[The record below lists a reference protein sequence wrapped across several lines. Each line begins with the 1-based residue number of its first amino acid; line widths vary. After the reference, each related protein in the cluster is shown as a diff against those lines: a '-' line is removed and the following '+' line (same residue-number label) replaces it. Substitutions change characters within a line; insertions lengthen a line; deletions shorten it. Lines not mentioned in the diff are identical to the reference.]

1 VTGGRILVVDDDA
14 LLRSSVAA
22 VLTDE
27 GYDVELAGDGVD
39 ALAKIH
45 ANPPDVILLDVLM
58 PRMNGKAL
66 LETLHSSAET
76 KSIPVLV
83 MTALHGFES
92 HRTIELGAT
101 DLVEKPFDVDELLNK
116 VALAVYRA
124 QKGRE
129 DRLGTGSEPSESA
142 DLGEPTSRGVVLVVG
157 DERHGPLRL
166 DRMVSALGYTAVSL
180 VHATHE
186 LPRLARLLEPRA
198 IVLVEG
204 ASASGGIEALRML
217 RAEPDLRDVPVLVLG
232 REIGSDQNWRGEAV
246 ALGADL
252 LSSSEAAGELSR
264 LLGS

>member
-22 VLTDE
+22 VLGDE

-66 LETLHSSAET
+66 LETLHSRAET
-76 KSIPVLV
+76 ARIPVLV
-83 MTALHGFES
+83 MTALQGFES
-92 HRTIELGAT
+92 QRTIALGAT

-129 DRLGTGSEPSESA
+129 EPSAPSESSELA
-142 DLGEPTSRGVVLVVG
+142 ESSSRGVVLVVG
-157 DERHGPLRL
+157 DERQGPLRL

-204 ASASGGIEALRML
+204 ATAKSGIEALRMV
-217 RAEPDLRDVPVLVLG
+217 RADAGLRDVPVLVLG
-232 REIGSDQNWRGEAV
+232 RDGDDSNGWRGEAA

>member
-1 VTGGRILVVDDDA
+1 VDDDA

-27 GYDVELAGDGVD
+27 GYDVELAADGVD

-45 ANPPDVILLDVLM
+45 AHRPDVILLDVLM

-66 LETLHSSAET
+66 LEMLHSSAET
-76 KSIPVLV
+76 AGIPVLV

-124 QKGRE
+124 EKGRE
-129 DRLGTGSEPSESA
+129 DRAAPGDVGE
-142 DLGEPTSRGVVLVVG
+142 LGEPASRGVVLVVG
-157 DERHGPLRL
+157 DERHGPVGL
-166 DRMVSALGYTAVSL
+166 DRMVSALGYTPVSL

-186 LPRLARLLEPRA
+186 LPRLARLLDPRA

-204 ASASGGIEALRML
+204 AGATRGLEALRL
-217 RAEPDLRDVPVLVLG
+217 VRAEPDLRDVPVLVLAG
-232 REIGSDQNWRGEAV
+232 PAEHHPAQCGQDSAGDRPDWRGEAE

>member
-14 LLRSSVAA
+14 LLRTSVAA

-27 GYDVELAGDGVD
+27 GYEVELAGDGVD

-45 ANPPDVILLDVLM
+45 ARPPDVILLDVLM

-66 LETLHSSAET
+66 LETLHSRAET
-76 KSIPVLV
+76 AGIPVLV

-124 QKGRE
+124 QNRRE
-129 DRLGTGSEPSESA
+129 DRRAPSE
-142 DLGEPTSRGVVLVVG
+142 DLGDMGEPTSRGVVLVVG
-157 DERHGPLRL
+157 DERQGPLRL

-180 VHATHE
+180 VHATEE

-204 ASASGGIEALRML
+204 TGAGGALEVLRL
-217 RAEPDLRDVPVLVLG
+217 VRAEADLRDVPVLVLG
-232 REIGSDQNWRGEAV
+232 RDTGDDRTAWRCEAE

-252 LSSSEAAGELSR
+252 LSQAEAAGELSR

>member
-1 VTGGRILVVDDDA
+1 MGRVTGGRVLVVDDDV

-27 GYDVELAGDGVD
+27 GYEVELAGDGVD
-39 ALAKIH
+39 ALAKIQ
-45 ANPPDVILLDVLM
+45 ARRPDVILLDVLM

-76 KSIPVLV
+76 AGIPVLV
-83 MTALHGFES
+83 MTALHGFDS
-92 HRTIELGAT
+92 HRTIALGAT

-129 DRLGTGSEPSESA
+129 ERAAPQGGA
-142 DLGEPTSRGVVLVVG
+142 DLGESTSRGVVLVVG

-204 ASASGGIEALRML
+204 VSPAGGLQALRMV

-232 REIGSDQNWRGEAV
+232 RDTADGSAWRREAEE
-246 ALGADL
+246 LGADL
-252 LSSSEAAGELSR
+252 LSSAEAAGELSR

>member
-1 VTGGRILVVDDDA
+1 MTGGRILVVDDDA

-22 VLTDE
+22 VLMDE
-27 GYDVELAGDGVD
+27 GYDVELAGDGVE

-45 ANPPDVILLDVLM
+45 ASPPDVILLDVLM

-76 KSIPVLV
+76 AGIPVLV

-129 DRLGTGSEPSESA
+129 DRLEPTAAEMA
-142 DLGEPTSRGVVLVVG
+142 EPTSRGVVLVVG

-204 ASASGGIEALRML
+204 AAATSGLEALRL
-217 RAEPDLRDVPVLVLG
+217 VRAEADLRDVPVLVLG
-232 REIGSDQNWRGEAV
+232 RDGDDRWRGEAE
-246 ALGADL
+246 ALGADMM
-252 LSSSEAAGELSR
+252 SSAEAAGELSR

>member
-1 VTGGRILVVDDDA
+1 MVVDDDA

-22 VLTDE
+22 VLIDE
-27 GYDVELAGDGVD
+27 GYEVELAGDGVD

-66 LETLHSSAET
+66 LETLHSSSET
-76 KSIPVLV
+76 AGIPVLV

-129 DRLGTGSEPSESA
+129 DRAGPPDGG

-180 VHATHE
+180 IHATHE

-204 ASASGGIEALRML
+204 ASAAGGLEALRMV
-217 RAEPDLRDVPVLVLG
+217 RAEADLRDVPVLVLG
-232 REIGSDQNWRGEAV
+232 RESDDDDWRCEAE

-252 LSSSEAAGELSR
+252 LSSAEAAGELSR

>member
-27 GYDVELAGDGVD
+27 GYEVELAADGVD

-45 ANPPDVILLDVLM
+45 ANRPDVILLDVLM

-66 LETLHSSAET
+66 LETLHMSPDTAG
-76 KSIPVLV
+76 IPVLV

-92 HRTIELGAT
+92 HRTIALGAT

-129 DRLGTGSEPSESA
+129 DRATPSDATELS
-142 DLGEPTSRGVVLVVG
+142 EPTSRGVVLVVG

-204 ASASGGIEALRML
+204 ASAAGGIEALRML
-217 RAEPDLRDVPVLVLG
+217 RAEPDLRDVPVLVLW
-232 REIGSDQNWRGEAV
+232 RDTDDQNGWRSEAE

-252 LSSSEAAGELSR
+252 LSSAEAAGELSR

>member
-1 VTGGRILVVDDDA
+1 MTGGRILVVDDDA

-27 GYDVELAGDGVD
+27 GYEVELAGDGLD

-45 ANPPDVILLDVLM
+45 AHPPDVILLDVLM

-76 KSIPVLV
+76 ASIPVLV

-129 DRLGTGSEPSESA
+129 DGAGPA
-142 DLGEPTSRGVVLVVG
+142 DGGDLGAPTTRGVVLVVG

-204 ASASGGIEALRML
+204 ASAAGGLEALRMV
-217 RAEPDLRDVPVLVLG
+217 RAEADLRDVPVLVLG
-232 REIGSDQNWRGEAV
+232 RDGDDRWRGEAE
-246 ALGADL
+246 ALGADMM
-252 LSSSEAAGELSR
+252 SSAEAAGELSR

>member
-22 VLTDE
+22 VLMDE
-27 GYDVELAGDGVD
+27 GYDVELAGDGVE

-45 ANPPDVILLDVLM
+45 ASPPDVILLDVLM

-76 KSIPVLV
+76 ASIPVLV

-129 DRLGTGSEPSESA
+129 DVAGPADGT

-180 VHATHE
+180 IHATHE

-204 ASASGGIEALRML
+204 ASAAGGLEALRMV
-217 RAEPDLRDVPVLVLG
+217 RAEADLRDVPVLVLG
-232 REIGSDQNWRGEAV
+232 RESDDEGWRCEAE

-252 LSSSEAAGELSR
+252 LSSAEAAGELSR

>member
-14 LLRSSVAA
+14 LLRTSVAA
-22 VLTDE
+22 VLVDE
-27 GYDVELAGDGVD
+27 GYDVEMAGDGVD

-66 LETLHSSAET
+66 LETLHSSSET
-76 KSIPVLV
+76 AGIPVLV

-129 DRLGTGSEPSESA
+129 DRLEPSESA
-142 DLGEPTSRGVVLVVG
+142 EMAEPLSRGVVLVVG
-157 DERHGPLRL
+157 DERRGPLRL

-180 VHATHE
+180 VHATSE

-204 ASASGGIEALRML
+204 GAATGALEALRL
-217 RAEPDLRDVPVLVLG
+217 VRAEPDLRDVPVLMLG
-232 REIGSDQNWRGEAV
+232 RDGDDTWRGEAE

-252 LSSSEAAGELSR
+252 LSSAEAAGELSR

>member
-1 VTGGRILVVDDDA
+1 MTGGRILVVDDDA

-22 VLTDE
+22 VLVDE

-58 PRMNGKAL
+58 PRMSGKAL

-129 DRLGTGSEPSESA
+129 ERLEPAEA
-142 DLGEPTSRGVVLVVG
+142 AEMAEPLSRGVVLVVG
-157 DERHGPLRL
+157 DERRGPLRL

-180 VHATHE
+180 VHATSE

-204 ASASGGIEALRML
+204 GTATGALEALRL
-217 RAEPDLRDVPVLVLG
+217 VRAEPDLRDVPVLMLG
-232 REIGSDQNWRGEAV
+232 REGDDSWRGEAE

-252 LSSSEAAGELSR
+252 LSSAEAAGELSR

>member
-22 VLTDE
+22 VLIDE
-27 GYDVELAGDGVD
+27 GYDVDLAGDGVD
-39 ALAKIH
+39 ALVKIH
-45 ANPPDVILLDVLM
+45 AHPPDVILLDVLM

-66 LETLHSSAET
+66 LETLHSRAET
-76 KSIPVLV
+76 AGIPVLV

-129 DRLGTGSEPSESA
+129 DRLCDA
-142 DLGEPTSRGVVLVVG
+142 AALAEPTSRGVVLVVG
-157 DERHGPLRL
+157 DERQGPLRL

-204 ASASGGIEALRML
+204 TSATGALEALRMV
-217 RAEPDLRDVPVLVLG
+217 RAESDLRDVPVLVLG
-232 REIGSDQNWRGEAV
+232 QNGDDQERDDRWRDEAE

-252 LSSSEAAGELSR
+252 MSSDEAAGELSR

>member
-1 VTGGRILVVDDDA
+1 VTGGKILVVDDDA

-22 VLTDE
+22 VLIDE

-45 ANPPDVILLDVLM
+45 AHPPDVILLDVLM

-66 LETLHSSAET
+66 LETLHSRAET
-76 KSIPVLV
+76 AGIPVLV

-92 HRTIELGAT
+92 HRTVELGAT

-129 DRLGTGSEPSESA
+129 DRLAPGDA
-142 DLGEPTSRGVVLVVG
+142 AALAEPTSRGVVLVVG
-157 DERHGPLRL
+157 DERQGPLRL

-204 ASASGGIEALRML
+204 TSATGALEALRMV
-217 RAEPDLRDVPVLVLG
+217 RAEADLRDVPVLVLG
-232 REIGSDQNWRGEAV
+232 QSGGDRERDDRWRDEAER
-246 ALGADL
+246 LGADL
-252 LSSSEAAGELSR
+252 MSSAEAAGELSR

>member
-45 ANPPDVILLDVLM
+45 SCPPDVILLDVLM

-66 LETLHSSAET
+66 LETLHSSPET
-76 KSIPVLV
+76 AGIPVLV

-129 DRLGTGSEPSESA
+129 DRGTPSEA
-142 DLGEPTSRGVVLVVG
+142 AELGEPTSRGVVLVVG

-166 DRMVSALGYTAVSL
+166 DRMVSALGFTAVSL

-204 ASASGGIEALRML
+204 AGAAGGLEALRL
-217 RAEPDLRDVPVLVLG
+217 VRAEPDLRDVPVLVLG
-232 REIGSDQNWRGEAV
+232 QGSDQAWRGEAE

-252 LSSSEAAGELSR
+252 LSSAEAAGELSR

>member
-1 VTGGRILVVDDDA
+1 M
-14 LLRSSVAA
+14 AA
-22 VLTDE
+22 VLSDE

-66 LETLHSSAET
+66 LERLHSSAQT
-76 KSIPVLV
+76 KGIPVLV
-83 MTALHGFES
+83 MTALQGFEP
-92 HRTIELGAT
+92 HRTIALGAT
-101 DLVEKPFDVDELLNK
+101 DLVEKPFNLDELLNK

-129 DRLGTGSEPSESA
+129 ERSAPSESS
-142 DLGEPTSRGVVLVVG
+142 EPASRGVVLVIG
-157 DERHGPLRL
+157 DERQGPLRL

-204 ASASGGIEALRML
+204 ASAKCGIEALRMV
-217 RAEPDLRDVPVLVLG
+217 RADPDLRDVPVLVLG
-232 REIGSDQNWRGEAV
+232 RDSDDGTGWRGEAE

-252 LSSSEAAGELSR
+252 LSSAEAAGELSR

>member
-1 VTGGRILVVDDDA
+1 MTGGRILVVDDDA

-22 VLTDE
+22 VLMDE
-27 GYDVELAGDGVD
+27 GYDVELAGDGLD

-66 LETLHSSAET
+66 LETLHSSPET
-76 KSIPVLV
+76 AGIPVLV

-129 DRLGTGSEPSESA
+129 DRLEPTAGEMA
-142 DLGEPTSRGVVLVVG
+142 EPTSRGVVLVVG

-204 ASASGGIEALRML
+204 AAATSGLEALRL
-217 RAEPDLRDVPVLVLG
+217 VRAEPDLRDVPVLVLG
-232 REIGSDQNWRGEAV
+232 RDGDDRWRGEAE

-252 LSSSEAAGELSR
+252 MSSAEAAGELSR